1 MKNSYTVDSAYNDMR
16 LDRWIRNKLG
26 KIPQAFIEKNLRKG
40 TIKVNKKKVKSSYKI
55 KTNDLIDVFNFN
67 FKKQLLR
74 EKKKFIPT
82 MIGNTEETIKNT
94 PK

>member
-40 TIKVNKKKVKSSYKI
+40 TIKVNKKKVKFDYRLIIGDEIVLYK
-55 KTNDLIDVFNFN
+55 NYN
-67 FKKQLLR
+67 LLY
-74 EKKKFIPT
+74 
-82 MIGNTEETIKNT
+82 
-94 PK
+94 